1 MPSLRLRNKAVAIA
15 FVFVDLTVV
24 VSLPGGLQMETTAAK
39 AGFSSGWV
47 ATWRQH
53 DLNQKLHHC

>member
-1 MPSLRLRNKAVAIA
+1 MPSFGVRKKAVEIA

-53 DLNQKLHHC
+53 DFNQTLHHC